1 MKKTLLSFLVGS
13 MILTSVAF
21 AQEKRI
27 SGRITSADGKALPG
41 VTVVVQGTNQATQTD
56 TDGYYSLKV
65 PAGKVLLFRSVGF
78 DDKII
83 IVNNNSTVFNVS
95 LEDHDK
101 TLGEIVVVGYS
112 STTKESF
119 TGSAKKVSPEN
130 IEKKNVSNVSQ
141 ALTGEVAGLQVT
153 NSSGQPGTTATITVR
168 GYGSVNGSRDPL
180 FVVDGVPFSGNLTS
194 INNADI
200 ANITVLKDAAATAIY
215 GSRGSNGV
223 IIVTTKNGKGKK
235 SFVVADV
242 NYGVNMSLLPRYN
255 VIKSPEQYVAL
266 GWEGLYNYAK
276 LSGYTDQQAIIEANK
291 NLFKPNGI
299 GLDPSNNIWNRT
311 DVSEMIDP
319 ETRTFK
325 TGVTR
330 KWNPENWENNAF
342 QNSSRLDANVRI
354 GGDTDKSD
362 YLISFGYLKDKGYS
376 VNSDFERFSGRLNL
390 NQKVT
395 SWLNAGVNLNF
406 ARTTRNNNGQS
417 EDSGSIFWFVDNM
430 PSIYPLFQRDEE
442 GNKIAD
448 DIYGGYVYDY
458 GGKSKR
464 RFGALTNAIA
474 DATYDINRHERNE
487 LSGRGYLNFNLV
499 KGLTFENTLGMEY
512 YNNVHTERGNKY
524 YGSSVSQGGS
534 LSRRTTE
541 LKNLN
546 LLNLLRYKTSFE
558 GIHHTLEALVAHEI
572 TDYSQH
578 IGTVSGYKLVDNDV
592 LEFNNVT
599 VSNPVKSYTN
609 NYALESYFGQ
619 VNYNYSRKYYF
630 SGTIRRDGSSR
641 FLKDKWGSFGS
652 VGAGWIVSNEDFLS
666 GNSTLPYLKLKA
678 SYGILGNQ
686 AGVGYYPGYDLY
698 NVQNVTDEAATIFDT
713 KGNPDLTWET
723 SKMFQVGVEFDLG
736 KSVSGSVEY
745 YVKNTS
751 DLIFNKRFGI
761 STGYA
766 FIKVNDGNLR
776 NQGLEFDLTGHLWK
790 SQNGFLDLSVN
801 GEMFINKITKMPLD
815 PTTNLPKELDVQ
827 VPYAWAKDHS
837 IFDYYMV
844 DFAGVDPSDGA
855 STWKVYYTDNN
866 NNGQFDSGEQIASLS
881 LFANTNNAEVKESTT
896 KTYAE
901 ATQYFVGKSSM
912 PKLRGAFTI
921 RAGYANFD
929 FAAQFVYRLG
939 GYAYDFAY
947 AGLMGNGNVGSNNWH
962 TDILKRWQKEGDIT
976 DVSRVSN
983 NHGLDP
989 DVNSLSTRFLTK
1001 ANYLGL
1007 NNVRFGYSFKENF
1020 IAKAGL
1026 SNLNIWVSGDNL
1038 WFGSARKG
1046 FNPSASETGNTS
1058 TYSYSPLST
1067 VSVGLR
1073 AKF

>member
-1 MKKTLLSFLVGS
+1 MKQTLLNFLVGG

-21 AQEKRI
+21 AQEKKI
-27 SGRITSADGKALPG
+27 SGRVTSADGKGLPG

-56 TDGYYSLKV
+56 ADGNYSLNV
-65 PAGKVLLFRSVGF
+65 PAGKVVVFRSVGF
-78 DDKII
+78 DDKTI

-95 LEDHDK
+95 LENHDNA
-101 TLGEIVVVGYS
+101 LEEVVVVGYG

-119 TGSAKKVSPEN
+119 TGSAKKISAEN
-130 IEKKNVSNVSQ
+130 IDKKNVSNVSQ
-141 ALTGEVAGLQVT
+141 ALAGEVAGLQVT
-153 NSSGQPGTTATITVR
+153 NTSGQPGTTATVRVR

-180 FVVDGVPFSGNLTS
+180 YVVDGVPFSGNLTS

-215 GSRGSNGV
+215 GSRGANGV

-235 SFVVADV
+235 SFIEADV
-242 NYGVNMSLLPRYN
+242 NYGVNMSLLPRYD

-266 GWEGLYNYAK
+266 GWEGIYNYAK
-276 LSGYTDQQAIIEANK
+276 LSGYTDEQAITVANN
-291 NLFKPNGI
+291 NLFKSKGI
-299 GLDPSNNIWNRT
+299 GLDPSNNIWNT
-311 DVSEMIDP
+311 SNVSEMIDP

-325 TGVTR
+325 SGVAR
-330 KWNPENWENNAF
+330 KWNPENWEDEAF
-342 QNSSRLDANVRI
+342 QSSSRLDANVKF
-354 GGDTDKSD
+354 GGGTDKSD
-362 YLISFGYLKDKGYS
+362 YFTSFGYLKDKGYS

-406 ARTTRNNNGQS
+406 ARTTRNNNGQT

-430 PSIYPLFQRDEE
+430 PSIYPLFQRDAN

-448 DIYGGYVYDY
+448 NIYGGYLYDY
-458 GGKSKR
+458 GNTNSR
-464 RFGALTNAIA
+464 RFGSLTNAIA

-487 LSGRGYLNFNLV
+487 ISGRGYLNFNII

-512 YNNVHTERGNKY
+512 YNNVLTERGNKY
-524 YGSSVSQGGS
+524 YGSSASQGGS
-534 LSRRTTE
+534 LYRQTTE

-546 LLNLLRYKTSFE
+546 LLNLLRYKTSFD
-558 GIHHTLEALVAHEI
+558 GGHNLEALAAHEI
-572 TDYSQH
+572 TDFSQH
-578 IGTVSGYKLVDNDV
+578 IGTVSGYNLVDNDV
-592 LEFNNVT
+592 LEFNNVA
-599 VSNPVKSYTN
+599 VSNPVKSYINDYT
-609 NYALESYFGQ
+609 LESFFGQ
-619 VNYNYSRKYYF
+619 VNYDYSRKYYL

-641 FLKDKWGSFGS
+641 FLKDKWGTFGS
-652 VGAGWIVSNEDFLS
+652 IGAGWIVSNEGFLA
-666 GNSTLPYLKLKA
+666 GNTTLPYLKLKA
-678 SYGILGNQ
+678 SYGILGDQ

-698 NVQNVTDEAATIFDT
+698 DVQNVTDEAATIFDT

-723 SKMFQVGVEFDLG
+723 SKMFQAGVEFDLG
-736 KSVSGSVEY
+736 KYLSGSVEY

-751 DLIFNKRFGI
+751 DLIFNKRYGT

-790 SQNGFLDLSVN
+790 STKGFLDLSIN
-801 GEMFINKITKMPLD
+801 GETFTNKITKMPLD

-827 VPYAWAKDHS
+827 APYAWSKGHS

-844 DFAGVDPSDGA
+844 DYAGVDPTDGA
-855 STWKVYYTDNN
+855 STWKVFYTDNN
-866 NNGQFDSGEQIASLS
+866 NNGQFDPGEQIASLS
-881 LFANTNNAEVKESTT
+881 QFDNANNAEIKEGTT
-896 KTYAE
+896 KTYAQ
-901 ATQYFVGKSSM
+901 ATQYYVGKSSL
-912 PKLRGAFTI
+912 PKLRGAFTL

-939 GYAYDFAY
+939 GYAYDYTY
-947 AGLMGNGNVGSNNWH
+947 AGLMDNGYLGSNNWH

-976 DVSRVSN
+976 DVPRISN
-983 NHGLDP
+983 NHKLDP
-989 DVNSLSTRFLTK
+989 NVSSRSTRFLTK

-1007 NNVRFGYSFKENF
+1007 NNVRLGYTFKQKFVER
-1020 IAKAGL
+1020 AGL
-1026 SNLNIWVSGDNL
+1026 SNLNVWVSGDNL
-1038 WFGSARKG
+1038 WLGSARKG
-1046 FNPSASETGNTS
+1046 FNPSASENGNTS